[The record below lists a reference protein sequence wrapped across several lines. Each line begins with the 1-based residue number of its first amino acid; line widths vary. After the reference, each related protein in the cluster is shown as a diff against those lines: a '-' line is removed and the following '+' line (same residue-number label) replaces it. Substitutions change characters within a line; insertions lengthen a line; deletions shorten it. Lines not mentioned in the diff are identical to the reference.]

1 MMKKNRP
8 AQCLVVLCETSK
20 SEKISET
27 ILNNSSTIGL
37 RVIPFDKVVL
47 PREETTITTTMGEV
61 RIKTVT
67 QPDGQ
72 TRWKSEH
79 DDIAMIAQNFNEN
92 YHSIKQKIDAEIS
105 LLLTQKS

>member
-1 MMKKNRP
+1 
-8 AQCLVVLCETSK
+8 
-20 SEKISET
+20 
-27 ILNNSSTIGL
+27 
-37 RVIPFDKVVL
+37 
-47 PREETTITTTMGEV
+47 MGEV